1 MYTFVDSDV
10 YFYIYLYINKLF
22 HKSKFFFIRDFMLQ
36 SKINIIRTFC
46 QELTP
51 IRCLASR

>member
-36 SKINIIRTFC
+36 SKIDIIR
-46 QELTP
+46 
-51 IRCLASR
+51 